1 MDPAP
6 PPEEEVP
13 KIEKDAVFTINENF
27 RSKKQKVNI
36 NIPMRREKEE
46 ENEETHKAVE
56 EDRKL
61 QIQVHHHLLII
72 IIIIVIFSSLLL
84 QVVVRGAVF
93 CNDRCLYVLMKK
105 TTMKGPCAVPRHRP
119 RDRTTMVDPRAHDA

>member
-1 MDPAP
+1 LRPQTLVKTKVVKMDPAP

-61 QIQVHHHLLII
+61 QIQVLDNHHRLHHHHHLL
-72 IIIIVIFSSLLL
+72 LLL
-84 QVVVRGAVF
+84 LES
-93 CNDRCLYVLMKK
+93 CC
-105 TTMKGPCAVPRHRP
+105 
-119 RDRTTMVDPRAHDA
+119 

>member
-1 MDPAP
+1 LRPQTLVKTKVVKMDPAP

-61 QIQVHHHLLII
+61 QIQVNNSILFVLICI
-72 IIIIVIFSSLLL
+72 RIYL
-84 QVVVRGAVF
+84 
-93 CNDRCLYVLMKK
+93 
-105 TTMKGPCAVPRHRP
+105 
-119 RDRTTMVDPRAHDA
+119 